1 MQQEIGRICLSLH
14 GNKHTHMEKSKK
26 LNRLRIVLAEKELTN
41 KWLGQQI
48 GKSEYTISRWTTN
61 KQQPSLEQLFEIAR
75 ILNVEINQL
84 LETSLITKDNGN

>member
-1 MQQEIGRICLSLH
+1 
-14 GNKHTHMEKSKK
+14 MEKSKK

-61 KQQPSLEQLFEIAR
+61 KQQPSIEQLFEIAR
-75 ILNVEINQL
+75 ILNVEINEL

>member
-1 MQQEIGRICLSLH
+1 
-14 GNKHTHMEKSKK
+14 MEKSKK

-75 ILNVEINQL
+75 ILNVEINEL

>member
-1 MQQEIGRICLSLH
+1 MANYAYLCTQISCI
-14 GNKHTHMEKSKK
+14 MEKNKK

-75 ILNVEINQL
+75 ILGVEINEL
-84 LETSLITKDNGN
+84 LDTSLINKDNGN

>member
-1 MQQEIGRICLSLH
+1 MLFLH
-14 GNKHTHMEKSKK
+14 TKFMYMEKNKK
-26 LNRLRIVLAEKELTN
+26 LNRLRIILAEKELTN

-75 ILNVEINQL
+75 ILGVEINEL
-84 LETSLITKDNGN
+84 LDTSLINKDNGN